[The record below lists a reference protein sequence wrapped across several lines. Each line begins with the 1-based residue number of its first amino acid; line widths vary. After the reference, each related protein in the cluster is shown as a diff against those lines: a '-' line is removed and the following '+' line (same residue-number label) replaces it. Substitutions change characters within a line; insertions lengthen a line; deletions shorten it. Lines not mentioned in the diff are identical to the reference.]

1 MTLTKNQILTAND
14 LETREVDVPEWG
26 GSVTVK
32 ALSGKERDAWEASLR
47 VTRGKQTAA
56 DTSNIR
62 AKLVARALI
71 GDDGERLFSDQDIA
85 ALGDKSALVLD
96 RLFDVIAEMSGLSNK
111 ADEDAEKNSQDV
123 PSEASTSDSPETS
136 E

>member
-32 ALSGKERDAWEASLR
+32 ALSGKARDAWEASLR